1 MMQYLWLD
9 VIASIQENV
18 LSLLGVLMVKLLDMV
33 ALKNTS
39 AIVSNTFLELKL
51 EFCMAVAEKILM

>member
-18 LSLLGVLMVKLLDMV
+18 LSLLGVSMVKLLDMV

-51 EFCMAVAEKILM
+51 EFCMVVAEKILM